1 MSWNYRVVE
10 FDDID
15 EGKYYEIKEVYY
27 NDDGSLMGYCDAT
40 VGGGSLAELLAVLD
54 AMKSDIH
61 RSIIKEEEFHKKTWD
76 TFLTGVPDDS
86 TQ

>member
-15 EGKYYEIKEVYY
+15 EGKYLEIREVYY
-27 NDDGSLMGYCDAT
+27 HDDGSLMGHCEAT
-40 VGGGSLAELLAVLD
+40 VGGSSIEELISVLD
-54 AMKSDIH
+54 AMKSDAH

-76 TFLTGVPDDS
+76 TFFTGESNDME
-86 TQ
+86 